1 MNSTKLPE
9 NYLIVEFNEQ
19 SNDMRTYKGEI
30 VTLHLISQLQ
40 ILDEAVKNEQGY
52 YKFYFDE
59 IVNGEIINHY
69 RIDIGDG
76 FYKNKKMFAFLAEK
90 AVDLKQLYSSKP
102 NESIKKRNLLLTT
115 KDFYTLYE
123 LLL

>member
-9 NYLIVEFNEQ
+9 NYLIVEFNER

-102 NESIKKRNLLLTT
+102 NKSIKKET
-115 KDFYTLYE
+115 FC
-123 LLL
+123 

>member
-9 NYLIVEFNEQ
+9 NYLIVEFNER

-76 FYKNKKMFAFLAEK
+76 FYKNKKMFEFLAEK

>member
-9 NYLIVEFNEQ
+9 NYLIVEFNER

>member
-1 MNSTKLPE
+1 MNNTKLPE
-9 NYLIVEFNEQ
+9 NYLVVEFNER
-19 SNDMRTYKGEI
+19 SNGMRTYKGEI

-59 IVNGEIINHY
+59 IVNGEITSHY

-76 FYKNKKMFAFLAEK
+76 FYKNKKMFEFLAEK
-90 AVDLKQLYSSKP
+90 AVDLKQFYSSKP
-102 NESIKKRNLLLTT
+102 NESIKKET
-115 KDFYTLYE
+115 FC
-123 LLL
+123 